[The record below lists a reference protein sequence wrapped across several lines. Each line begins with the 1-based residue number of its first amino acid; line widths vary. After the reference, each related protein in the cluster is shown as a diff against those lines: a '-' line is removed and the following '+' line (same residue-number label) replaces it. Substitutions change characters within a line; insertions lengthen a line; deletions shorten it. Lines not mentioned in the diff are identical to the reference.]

1 MATEREVRIPMADG
15 VELAATLYLPDD
27 DRGPQPCLLEA
38 LPYRKDDLTSSYAE
52 SYRQAARR
60 VRVRRV
66 PGRRPRHR
74 LVVRRPHGRVPG
86 GRAVRPGRGDRVAG
100 RPGLVRRQ
108 RRHVG
113 HVVLRLQ
120 LAADRRRAAAGAQGR
135 LRDLLERR
143 PLDRR
148 RALARRRAAAGR
160 PRRLR
165 PLHDADD
172 GAAAGAGGVGRRLA
186 RRVATPARDGRAVA
200 ADLAAREPRRP
211 LLAARLAA
219 LRRRGQ
225 RLRPD
230 RVPR

>member
-1 MATEREVRIPMADG
+1 MATEREVRIPM
-15 VELAATLYLPDD
+15 
-27 DRGPQPCLLEA
+27 RGRGRAGRHA
-38 LPYRKDDLTSSYAE
+38 LPPRRRPRAAAVPAGGAALPQGRPDVVVRRELPA
-52 SYRQAARR
+52 AARR

-120 LAADRRRAAAGAQGR
+120 LAADRRRAAAGAQGG

-143 PLDRR
+143 PVDRR

-172 GAAAGAGGVGRRLA
+172 GAAARAGGVGRRLA
-186 RRVATPARDGRAVA
+186 RRVAAPARDGRAVA
-200 ADLAAREPRRP
+200 AHLAAREPRRP